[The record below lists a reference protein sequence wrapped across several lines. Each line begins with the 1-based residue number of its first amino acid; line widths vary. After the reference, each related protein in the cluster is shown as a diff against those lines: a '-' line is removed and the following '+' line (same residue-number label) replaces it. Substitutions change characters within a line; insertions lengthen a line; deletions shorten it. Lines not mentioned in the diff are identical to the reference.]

1 MTLDL
6 TKGRTGSVLL
16 KYSLPLFA
24 SVIFQQLYNIAD
36 SFVAGKYLGENALAA
51 VGNSYEVTLI
61 YLSFAFGCNIG
72 ASVITA
78 RFFGSKRYK
87 ELKTAISTSFI
98 MSIGVCILLMLLGF
112 LFSPL
117 LLHIIN
123 TPDNIFADTMTY
135 INIYTLGLIFLFL
148 YNITTGIFAAMG
160 DSVTPF
166 IFLSISSVVNIF
178 MNIYF
183 VKNLNMGIA
192 GLAWATFICQSISCI
207 LSIIVLIKRL
217 RKIEHGVGK
226 APLFSAKILKQ
237 IVVIAVPSTLQQCF
251 ISVGNI
257 IIQGTVNSFGIPVM
271 AGYTAAIKLNNFALT
286 SFTTLGNAMSNFTSQ
301 NLGASETGRINEGYK
316 AGFVIIEV
324 VAIVFTALYLI
335 FPSRLVSIF
344 LPSESSSLEA
354 IKSGTQ
360 FFHIIA
366 PFYCLIAIKLISD
379 GVLRGC
385 GRMKEFMIATFADLT
400 LRVIL
405 SKILSLSI
413 LPFGST
419 GIWLSWPLSWIIG
432 MILSVIF
439 YTKLKKENFGINL
452 EKSL

>member
-6 TKGRTGSVLL
+6 TQGNTGKVLL

-36 SFVAGKYLGENALAA
+36 SFVAGRFLGENALAA

-78 RFFGSKRYK
+78 RFFGSKNFK
-87 ELKTAISTSFI
+87 DLKTAISTSFI
-98 MSIGVCILLMLLGF
+98 MSIAVCIILMIFGYLCSPMLLQ
-112 LFSPL
+112 L
-117 LLHIIN
+117 IN
-123 TPDNIFADTMTY
+123 TPENIFDDTMVY
-135 INIYTLGLIFLFL
+135 INIYTFGLIFLFL

-166 IFLSISSVVNIF
+166 IFLSISSIVNIF

-183 VKNLNMGIA
+183 VTALDMGIA
-192 GLAWATFICQSISCI
+192 GLAWATFICQSISCM
-207 LSIIVLIKRL
+207 LSLFVLLKRL
-217 RKIEHGVGK
+217 IKIEHGVGK
-226 APLFSAKILKQ
+226 APIFSFRILKQ
-237 IVVIAVPSTLQQCF
+237 ILVIAIPSTLQQCF

-271 AGYTAAIKLNNFALT
+271 AGYTAAIKLNNFVIT

-301 NLGASETGRINEGYK
+301 NMGANQPKRIKDGYK
-316 AGFVIIEV
+316 AGFIIIEV
-324 VAIVFTALYLI
+324 IAVAVSILYFI
-335 FPSRLVSIF
+335 FPQFLVSLFIT
-344 LPSESSSLEA
+344 SESTDA
-354 IKSGTQ
+354 IKSGVE
-360 FFHIIA
+360 FFKIIS
-366 PFYCLIAIKLISD
+366 PFYCLIAIKLITD

-385 GRMKEFMIATFADLT
+385 GKMKEFMIATFVDLS

-405 SKILSLSI
+405 SKVLSLVFS
-413 LPFGST
+413 ST
-419 GIWLSWPLSWIIG
+419 GIWLSWPFSWIIG
-432 MILSVIF
+432 MSMSFYFYKKLSKQNF
-439 YTKLKKENFGINL
+439 YIVAQ
-452 EKSL
+452 

>member
-6 TKGRTGSVLL
+6 TQGNTGKVLL

-36 SFVAGKYLGENALAA
+36 SFVAGRFLGENALAA

-78 RFFGSKRYK
+78 RFFGSKNFK
-87 ELKTAISTSFI
+87 DLKTAISTSFL
-98 MSIGVCILLMLLGF
+98 MSIAVCLILMIFGYLCSPMLLR
-112 LFSPL
+112 L
-117 LLHIIN
+117 IN
-123 TPDNIFADTMTY
+123 TPENIFNDTMVY

-183 VKNLNMGIA
+183 VTALDMGIA
-192 GLAWATFICQSISCI
+192 GLAWATFICQSISCA
-207 LSIIVLIKRL
+207 LSLVVLLKRL
-217 RKIEHGVGK
+217 IKIEHGVGK
-226 APLFSAKILKQ
+226 VPIFSFRILKQ
-237 IVVIAVPSTLQQCF
+237 ILVIAIPSTLQQCF

-271 AGYTAAIKLNNFALT
+271 AGYTAAIKLNNFVIT
-286 SFTTLGNAMSNFTSQ
+286 SFTTLGNAISNFTSQ
-301 NLGASETGRINEGYK
+301 NMGANQPQRIKEGYK
-316 AGFVIIEV
+316 AGFIIIEV
-324 VAIVFTALYLI
+324 IAVIVSILYFI
-335 FPSRLVSIF
+335 FPQFLVSLFIT
-344 LPSESSSLEA
+344 SESTDA
-354 IKSGTQ
+354 IKSGVE
-360 FFHIIA
+360 FFRIIS
-366 PFYCLIAIKLISD
+366 PFYCLISIKLITD

-385 GRMKEFMIATFADLT
+385 GKMKEFMIATFVDLS

-405 SKILSLSI
+405 SKVLSLI
-413 LPFGST
+413 FKST
-419 GIWLSWPLSWIIG
+419 GIWLSWPFSWIIG
-432 MILSVIF
+432 MLLSF
-439 YTKLKKENFGINL
+439 YFYKKLSKNNFYIAVQ
-452 EKSL
+452 